1 MQKENKKEQ
10 SPQVIP
16 RQQQVKTRE
25 RHTIQQAQMQTR
37 NKYQKQNTPTQNHP
51 TGFIQQTSKK
61 KKKAVKTAKRR
72 QQKSDKLKV
81 NRNK

>member
-61 KKKAVKTAKRR
+61 KKKTAKKKR
-72 QQKSDKLKV
+72 QAKTGTKKKQKLII
-81 NRNK
+81 